1 LVTHVYLVICAYL
14 FECEMANLAV
24 VGAGIGGC
32 FAAYFARKYL
42 PGVNVTIYDS
52 QDRIG
57 GRILTYNAGGVTM
70 ELGAAFFNGFNRTLL
85 GTVKAEGLKMTPVEE
100 RRDFAVWNGSEVV
113 FRSNKQSFATI
124 FSLLAKYQ
132 LSLAR
137 TFLLLR
143 KVRGQVAKLYQEE
156 LKNPSD
162 IGELFESIGL
172 DKWHKKPFFEELI
185 ERGVSQAFIDEVVTP
200 ITRVIYS
207 QNADLGGFAGL
218 SSLIG
223 VYSGAT
229 YSLAGGNSSLP
240 FYLAKASNAAVKLGR
255 KVDRIEKI
263 SKGTY
268 RVYTEGEKAVFDGVI
283 IATPLELADI
293 EFDGLSVHDWA
304 PQPYQAV
311 YRRVMRGVFDPNYFG
326 LKKSADPPAIV
337 LTTKDADPITQY
349 SIQKASNG
357 ESLVTI
363 SSTKTLNSNVFS
375 GVFKNGAVSVLE
387 YCWKAA
393 YPVFKPVTKLP
404 STRIDKRFMYVSV
417 VEPSVSSMET
427 SALSALNAVRLLGK
441 EY

>member
-1 LVTHVYLVICAYL
+1 M

-32 FAAYFARKYL
+32 SAAYFAHKCL

-57 GRILTYNAGGVTM
+57 GRILTYNAAGVTL

-85 GTVKAEGLKMTPVEE
+85 GIVKAERLKMTPVAE
-100 RRDFAVWNGSEVV
+100 RMDFAVWNGSEFV
-113 FRSNKQSFATI
+113 FRSNKQSFAT
-124 FSLLAKYQ
+124 SLKLLAKYK

-156 LKNPSD
+156 LKNPAD
-162 IGELFESIGL
+162 IGELFESTCL
-172 DKWHKKPFFEELI
+172 DKWHKKPFFEALI
-185 ERGVSQAFIDEVVTP
+185 ERGISQAFIDEIVTP

-207 QNADLGGFAGL
+207 QNADLGGFAGI

-229 YSLAGGNSSLP
+229 YSLAEGNSTLP
-240 FYLAKASNAAVKLGR
+240 VHLAEASNATIKLGQ
-255 KVDRIEKI
+255 KVGMIEKTP
-263 SKGTY
+263 KGTY
-268 RVYTEGEKAVFDGVI
+268 RVYTEEDMAVFDSVI

-293 EFDGLSVHDWA
+293 KFDGLSMHGWE

-326 LKKSADPPAIV
+326 LKNSADPPAIV

-349 SIQKASNG
+349 SIQKVSDD

-363 SSTKTLNSNVFS
+363 SSPEPLNYNVFN
-375 GVFKNGAVSVLE
+375 GVFKNGEVSVLE
-387 YCWKAA
+387 HCWKAA
-393 YPVFKPVTKLP
+393 YPVFKLVTKLP
-404 STRIDKRFMYVSV
+404 LTRIDKRLMYVSAI
-417 VEPSVSSMET
+417 EPSVSSMET
-427 SALSALNAVRLLGK
+427 SALSALNAVLMLG
-441 EY
+441 EE

>member
-1 LVTHVYLVICAYL
+1 MCAYL
-14 FECEMANLAV
+14 IECEMANLAI

-42 PGVNVTIYDS
+42 PSVNVTIYDS

-57 GRILTYNAGGVTM
+57 GRILTYNAAGVTM
-70 ELGAAFFNGFNRTLL
+70 ELGASFFNGFNRTLL
-85 GTVKAEGLKMTPVEE
+85 GTIRAERIKIAPVED
-100 RRDFAVWNGSEVV
+100 RQDFAVWNGSEVV
-113 FRSNKQSFATI
+113 FRSNKHFFATN
-124 FSLLAKYQ
+124 FSLLTKYQ

-137 TFLLLR
+137 TFLLLK

-172 DKWHKKPFFEELI
+172 DKWYKKPFLEALI
-185 ERGVSQAFIDEVVTP
+185 KRGVSQVFIDEVVTP

-223 VYSGAT
+223 VYSGPT
-229 YSLAGGNSSLP
+229 YSLAEGNSSLP
-240 FYLAKASNAAVKLGR
+240 AYLANASNAAVKLGR
-255 KVDRIEKI
+255 KVDRVEKT

-268 RVYTEGEKAVFDGVI
+268 WVYTKDEKAVFDGVI

-293 EFDGLSVHDWA
+293 EFDGLSVYNWA

-311 YRRVMRGVFDPNYFG
+311 YRRVMRGIFDPNYFG

-337 LTTKDADPITQY
+337 LTTKDADPITHF

-363 SSTKTLNSNVFS
+363 SSPKPLISNVFK
-375 GVFKNGAVSVLE
+375 GAFKNGGVTVLE
-387 YCWKAA
+387 HCWKAA

-404 STRIDKRFMYVSV
+404 STRIDKRFMYVNA
-417 VEPSVSSMET
+417 VESSVSSMET

>member
-1 LVTHVYLVICAYL
+1 M

-32 FAAYFARKYL
+32 SAAYFARKYF
-42 PGVNVTIYDS
+42 PDVNVTIYDS

-57 GRILTYNAGGVTM
+57 GRILTYNADGVNL
-70 ELGAAFFNGFNRTLL
+70 ELGATFFNSFNRTLL
-85 GTVKAEGLKMTPVEE
+85 GIVKAEGLKMTPVKE
-100 RRDFAVWNGSEVV
+100 RADFAVWNGSEFV
-113 FRSNKQSFATI
+113 FRSNKQSSVTI
-124 FSLLAKYQ
+124 LKLLAKYQ

-143 KVRGQVAKLYQEE
+143 KVRGQVAKLYTEE
-156 LKNPSD
+156 TKNPAD
-162 IGELFESIGL
+162 IGEIFEFTGL
-172 DKWHKKPFFEELI
+172 DEWHKKPFFEVLSEK
-185 ERGVSQAFIDEVVTP
+185 GVSQAFIDEIITP

-229 YSLAGGNSSLP
+229 YSLAEGNSTLP
-240 FYLAKASNAAVKLGR
+240 VHLAKASNATVKLGQ
-255 KVDRIEKI
+255 KVDRIEKT

-268 RVYTEGEKAVFDGVI
+268 SVYTGEDMTVFDSVI

-293 EFDGLSVHDWA
+293 EFDGLSLHGWE

-311 YRRVMRGVFDPNYFG
+311 YKRVMRGVFDPSYFG
-326 LKKSADPPAIV
+326 LKNSDPPAIV

-349 SIQKASNG
+349 SIQKVSGG

-363 SSTKTLNSNVFS
+363 SSPEPLSKNVFN
-375 GVFKNGAVSVLE
+375 GVFKNGGVSVLE
-387 YCWKAA
+387 HCWKAA

-404 STRIDKRFMYVSV
+404 LTRIDKRLMYISA

-427 SALSALNAVRLLGK
+427 STLSALNVVRMLGRI
-441 EY
+441 

>member
-1 LVTHVYLVICAYL
+1 
-14 FECEMANLAV
+14 MANLAI

-42 PGVNVTIYDS
+42 PSLNVTIYDS
-52 QDRIG
+52 QNRIG
-57 GRILTYNAGGVTM
+57 GRIRTYNESGVTI

-85 GTVKAEGLKMTPVEE
+85 GTIKAERLKIAPVEN
-100 RRDFAVWNGSEVV
+100 RKDFAVWNGSEVV

-124 FSLLAKYQ
+124 FSLLAKHQ

-156 LKNPSD
+156 QKKPTD
-162 IGELFESIGL
+162 IGELFESVGL
-172 DKWHKKPFFEELI
+172 DKWHKMSFLDELI

-200 ITRVIYS
+200 LTRVIYS
-207 QNADLGGFAGL
+207 QNADLGGFAGI
-218 SSLIG
+218 SALIG
-223 VYSGAT
+223 VYSGPT
-229 YSLAGGNSSLP
+229 YSLAEGNSSLP
-240 FYLAKASNAAVKLGR
+240 AYLANASKAAVKLGQ
-255 KVDRIEKI
+255 KVDRIEKT

-268 RVYTEGEKAVFDGVI
+268 HLYTKDEREVFDNVI
-283 IATPLELADI
+283 VATPLELADI
-293 EFDGLSVHDWA
+293 EFDGLSMHGWA

-311 YRRVMRGVFDPNYFG
+311 YRRVMRGIFDPDYFG

-337 LTTKDADPITQY
+337 LTTKDADPITHFG
-349 SIQKASNG
+349 IQKASNG

-363 SSTKTLNSNVFS
+363 SSPKPLDSNVFN
-375 GVFKNGAVSVLE
+375 GVFKSGGVTVLE
-387 YCWKAA
+387 HCWKAA
-393 YPVFKPVTKLP
+393 YPIFKPVTKLP
-404 STRIDKRFMYVSV
+404 STRIDKRLMYVNA

-427 SALSALNAVRLLGK
+427 SALSALNAVRLLAK